1 MSWTTANSALLRLTA
16 APLKAS
22 FFVRGAA
29 FALPAEG
36 SRNDQARRQSLL

>member
-16 APLKAS
+16 GAAEGL
-22 FFVRGAA
+22 FIVRGAA